1 MATSPAGTG
10 KSRSDPTRIWRDPC
24 FFLERRKV
32 ARSRRTRP
40 PSPPR
45 RTGRIAMIFW
55 DASAVLPLC
64 VQEDPS
70 PLVRDLLLGD
80 PAMVA
85 WWGTPVECCSAL
97 ACLQRE
103 GHLDRQAVSRAVRFL
118 DSLRAGWS
126 EILPSHQVREG
137 ALRCISVHGLK
148 AAGLVAIGCRHGL
161 EQLPTNRTLLCLF
174 RQAATTGGAQRG
186 FSHRADKRGL
196 GTR

>member
-1 MATSPAGTG
+1 METASISKLKASLSHYLCIVRTGEEVLVTDRGKAVAKLVPVSQEGPGLATSPEGIG
-10 KSRSDPTRIWRDPC
+10 KGRSDPTRIWRDPC

-80 PAMVA
+80 PAMVV
-85 WWGTPVECCSAL
+85 WWGLRSSA
-97 ACLQRE
+97 A
-103 GHLDRQAVSRAVRFL
+103 
-118 DSLRAGWS
+118 
-126 EILPSHQVREG
+126 LP
-137 ALRCISVHGLK
+137 
-148 AAGLVAIGCRHGL
+148 
-161 EQLPTNRTLLCLF
+161 
-174 RQAATTGGAQRG
+174 
-186 FSHRADKRGL
+186 
-196 GTR
+196 